1 MRFILTVLTL
11 VSPAVILAKEKPR
24 APQPKPKIPA
34 VSMLPDGSELKDVTI
49 PRYDE
54 NRRLTTV
61 LRSEKMILVNSE
73 QIVGETVAIEF
84 FNPDQSP
91 RGRIDLQQ
99 AVFYQGKGLVVATEA
114 VEMKSDRMRTYGTA
128 LHYSIEQGKGFL
140 TGPVVSII
148 ENPAETSM
156 HTPNS
161 PLRATALLGMSLLTQ
176 ALLAAPPPPVTAREI
191 AAIKTDAASK
201 AAEAEASGAAAH
213 ASLETDLA
221 SASQA
226 TKDLTAFL
234 VDAAAPAI
242 PPAAVPPPAKPLEVK
257 TGPNDTVINCT
268 GGAYFD
274 AEAGVLVYL
283 KNVTVKDP
291 RYDMTGAD
299 ELKIFFEKKPPE
311 EKKEAD
317 PEPSVVDED
326 QLPPEATTSDKSADK
341 KKSGVS
347 GDMGAKFG
355 DVERIVATGAVRIDQ
370 KPVDGKEPI
379 KASGAIFTYNL
390 KTDQMILRGGYP
402 WFTQG
407 ATYMRAREPDLIL
420 QLFPNTGSFRTEG
433 NWESGGNIQKEPEPA
448 KKEPQ
453 SEKKGKKTP

>member
-1 MRFILTVLTL
+1 MRGFPPTVRPVRLILTVLTL
-11 VSPAVILAKEKPR
+11 VSPAVILAKEKPP
-24 APQPKPKIPA
+24 APQPKSKIPA
-34 VSMLPDGSELKDVTI
+34 VSMLPDGSQLLDVTI

-61 LRSEKMILVNSE
+61 LRSKKMILVNSE

-114 VEMKSDRMRTYGTA
+114 VEMKSDRMRTYGTG

-148 ENPAETSM
+148 ENPAKTSM
-156 HTPNS
+156 NTPTS

-176 ALLAAPPPPVTAREI
+176 MLLAAPPPTITAQEM
-191 AAIKTDAASK
+191 AAIKADTASK

-213 ASLETDLA
+213 ASLETDIA

-234 VDAAAPAI
+234 ADAAAPAI

-299 ELKIFFEKKPPE
+299 ELKIFF
-311 EKKEAD
+311 
-317 PEPSVVDED
+317 
-326 QLPPEATTSDKSADK
+326 
-341 KKSGVS
+341 
-347 GDMGAKFG
+347 
-355 DVERIVATGAVRIDQ
+355 
-370 KPVDGKEPI
+370 
-379 KASGAIFTYNL
+379 
-390 KTDQMILRGGYP
+390 
-402 WFTQG
+402 
-407 ATYMRAREPDLIL
+407 
-420 QLFPNTGSFRTEG
+420 
-433 NWESGGNIQKEPEPA
+433 
-448 KKEPQ
+448 
-453 SEKKGKKTP
+453 